1 MRAEADIKTA
11 AVGLITEPL
20 QANEIIQK
28 EQADIVLLARESM
41 RDPYWPLRA
50 AQALDLPKTVAL
62 PRRYTYAL

>member
-1 MRAEADIKTA
+1 MMTA

-28 EQADIVLLARESM
+28 QQADIVLLARQMM

-50 AQALDLPKTVAL
+50 AEELDLPVSTAL
-62 PRRYTYAL
+62 PRRYSYAL